1 MSQYTPVNDE
11 ELAQTVEVEPRHSD
25 ASPLLGQ
32 GSSSSQ
38 KAFPFAEDAPTAT
51 VLSSCINLANT
62 ILGAGMFAMPSAIA
76 SVGLLFGSGLIGLS
90 GFASG
95 LGLYLLARCA
105 SHVEGRNASFNTISL
120 LSYPNAA
127 IWFDLAIAIK
137 CFGVSISYLIV
148 IGDLM
153 PEVMGWFGISPSHS
167 FLLDRRF
174 WITIFMLFII
184 PLAFLRKLD
193 SLRYTSFVA
202 LSAVLYLIVIVIYHY
217 LDPEQPSPPPEDIH
231 LINFGGMFLSRFP
244 IFVFA
249 FTCHQN
255 IFTVYNELRD
265 NSDRQVN
272 SVIFYSIGA
281 SFLVYQVVG
290 VLGYLTFGDHVLGN
304 IIKMYD
310 NGVVLTIGRFALV
323 ILVMFSYPLQAH
335 PCRASID
342 KVMNVLFNTNLEV
355 PQFEEEEEDGKSD
368 TLARKHVY
376 EISNYRFFTITPLI
390 IVSTYLIAIS
400 VSQLDL
406 VLAFVGST
414 GSTAISFILPGL
426 FYSKIHQNDP
436 WNITRVA
443 AAVLFVYGIGVMTIC
458 LSYNI
463 YHLF

>member
-1 MSQYTPVNDE
+1 MTQYSPVKDRELPE
-11 ELAQTVEVEPRHSD
+11 EVDVERRHSD

-38 KAFPFAEDAPTAT
+38 KAFPVADAPQAT
-51 VLSSCINLANT
+51 VFSSCINLANT

-76 SVGLLFGSGLIGLS
+76 SVGLLIGSGLIGFS
-90 GFASG
+90 GCASG

-105 SHVEGRNASFNTISL
+105 SRVDGRNASFNTISL
-120 LSYPNAA
+120 LSYPDAA
-127 IWFDLAIAIK
+127 IWFDSAIAIK

-153 PEVMGWFGISPSHS
+153 PEVMDWFGVGSAYK

-174 WITIFMLFII
+174 WITVFMLFII
-184 PLAFLRKLD
+184 PLTFLRKLD

-202 LSAVLYLIVIVIYHY
+202 LSAVVYLLIIVVYHY
-217 LDPEQPSPPPEDIH
+217 VDPERPSPPPEEIH
-231 LINFGGMFLSRFP
+231 WVNFSEKFLARFP

-255 IFTVYNELRD
+255 IFTVYNELHD

-272 SVIFYSIGA
+272 SVIYYSIGA
-281 SFLVYQVVG
+281 SFLVYQTVG

-310 NGVVLTIGRFALV
+310 NGLVLTIGRFALV

-335 PCRASID
+335 PCRASVD
-342 KVMNVLFNTNLEV
+342 KVLNVAFHTNLEV
-355 PQFEEEEEDGKSD
+355 PQYEEEDGKPDD
-368 TLARKHVY
+368 TPQPHSY
-376 EISNYRFFTITPLI
+376 EISNLRFFTITPII

-406 VLAFVGST
+406 VLSFVGST

-426 FYSKIHQNDP
+426 FYTKIHQNDP
-436 WNITRVA
+436 WNLTRIL
-443 AAVLFVYGIGVMTIC
+443 AVMLLVYGVCVMTIC